1 MSPRASTRTPAATP
15 AAIPTGETPGKRAA
29 VQRMFAAIS
38 PRYDLLN
45 RLLSA
50 GQDQRWRRR
59 AVRLFG
65 PEVRRVLDVAAGT
78 GDLGAAWLAARP
90 GGELIATDFVPA
102 MCAAGRAKLAG
113 RPGFRACLVADALA
127 LPLAPGC
134 MDGAMVA
141 FGVRNF
147 ENLAAGLAEMA
158 RVLRPAGELLV
169 LEFFPPRNPAS
180 ERLFRFYFQRVLPRL
195 GGWISGDAEAYRYLP
210 RSVGDFVD
218 REHFA
223 ALLAAAGFAAI
234 RRAECAGG
242 IATAFHAVKV
252 APAVRDS

>member
-1 MSPRASTRTPAATP
+1 VNPRAGTRAPARTP

-29 VQRMFAAIS
+29 VQRLFAAIS

-78 GDLGAAWLAARP
+78 GDLGAAWLSERP
-90 GGELIATDFVPA
+90 GGELLATDFVPA
-102 MCAAGRAKLAG
+102 MCAAAAAKLAG
-113 RPGFRACLVADALA
+113 RPGYRGSLVADALA
-127 LPLAPGC
+127 LPLADGAV
-134 MDGAMVA
+134 DGAMVA

-147 ENLAAGLAEMA
+147 ENLAAGLRELA
-158 RVLRPAGELLV
+158 RVLRPGGELVV
-169 LEFFPPRNPAS
+169 LEFFPPRHPAQ
-180 ERLFRFYFQRVLPRL
+180 ERLFRFYFQRVLPHI

-210 RSVGDFVD
+210 RSVSDFVD
-218 REHFA
+218 RERFA
-223 ALLAAAGFAAI
+223 VLLADAGLSTLQVREFG
-234 RRAECAGG
+234 GG
-242 IATAFHAVKV
+242 IATAFHARKPL
-252 APAVRDS
+252 A